1 MATAFSR
8 PFAFVRERRSSVAAS
23 LHRLYEYIGL
33 WNLLRSSGVSGG
45 DWQDFKMA
53 KLTFL
58 KETLDAKRR
67 EQGSYERCALLY
79 FLEFASELGSIRPR
93 LAGLQN
99 GKVNLSERD
108 FRCQKTG
115 TRVLRKMC
123 LARFLAARFPIRRPV
138 LLHD

>member
-1 MATAFSR
+1 MSR
-8 PFAFVRERRSSVAAS
+8 TEQAGINIKYQADGYSLFASIRLCQGTPFKRGSFLTSFVRVYRAM
-23 LHRLYEYIGL
+23 
-33 WNLLRSSGVSGG
+33 
-45 DWQDFKMA
+45 K
-53 KLTFL
+53 
-58 KETLDAKRR
+58 
-67 EQGSYERCALLY
+67 
-79 FLEFASELGSIRPR
+79 FASELGSIRPR